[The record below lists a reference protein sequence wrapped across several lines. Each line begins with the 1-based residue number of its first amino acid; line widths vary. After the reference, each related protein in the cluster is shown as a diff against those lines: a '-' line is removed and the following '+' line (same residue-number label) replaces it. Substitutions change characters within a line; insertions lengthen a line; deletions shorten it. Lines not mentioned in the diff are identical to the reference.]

1 MFDVLSLNKQTELK
15 ADTDYYFKVEDDGHY
30 FICFVANP
38 GDDMKKKLKK
48 LTTSSTVKNF
58 K

>member
-48 LTTSSTVKNF
+48 NLLQVPQ
-58 K
+58 